1 MTPLAQI
8 EALLKANNLDEAKAL
23 ANRLRPEH
31 SRLAVLASIAIKEDQ
46 TQLAEVLFQRALK
59 LKPGDQLARTNLA
72 KLFVRQKKFKQALPY
87 IRDAFSAA
95 PHQEHIALNFAAC
108 LADADKFGSAISAL
122 QPFAERANPT
132 EAIILT
138 LSSLLRA
145 HLRPREALELLERGQ
160 AAYPKSDAIQRAF
173 ADAYAELDPV
183 LAQQKFEQ
191 ISATQD
197 SVTMRWNRSFVELR
211 LGNFKVGWEL
221 YENGLDAKVGKI
233 GRPLPAQVKTVPLV
247 TDLADLD
254 PKKYT
259 LFCSEQGIGDQVL
272 FMGAL
277 QEALQDYPRA
287 AIIAEERMV
296 ALLQRSF
303 PQVKVYPYAFVL
315 GLTKQTKRL
324 NGVFPIGSLMRH
336 YRPSARSFGNTPEQ
350 YLKVSQVH
358 HQKYGALL
366 RDSISSKEIIGISW
380 SGGFWDRQIRTK
392 SIDFE
397 TLVRGLMQGEDRRLV
412 CLQYGDTTKE
422 RELSKKNG
430 WPVTFINGMDF
441 KKDIDGWVAVAAAC
455 DRIVSVS
462 TALVHFMGAIG
473 KRVDLL
479 LSDKQAPFIWGVSEG
494 QSLPYKSVTIWRKKE
509 AETFSE
515 LIKRMDA

>member
-1 MTPLAQI
+1 
-8 EALLKANNLDEAKAL
+8 
-23 ANRLRPEH
+23 
-31 SRLAVLASIAIKEDQ
+31 
-46 TQLAEVLFQRALK
+46 
-59 LKPGDQLARTNLA
+59 
-72 KLFVRQKKFKQALPY
+72 
-87 IRDAFSAA
+87 
-95 PHQEHIALNFAAC
+95 
-108 LADADKFGSAISAL
+108 
-122 QPFAERANPT
+122 
-132 EAIILT
+132 
-138 LSSLLRA
+138 
-145 HLRPREALELLERGQ
+145 
-160 AAYPKSDAIQRAF
+160 
-173 ADAYAELDPV
+173 
-183 LAQQKFEQ
+183 
-191 ISATQD
+191 
-197 SVTMRWNRSFVELR
+197 
-211 LGNFKVGWEL
+211 
-221 YENGLDAKVGKI
+221 
-233 GRPLPAQVKTVPLV
+233 VKTVPLV